1 MESEPCHRVTDDRF
15 TALFMLGADDRAEDV
30 ENVDAELR
38 LPDGTRW
45 SACFMTLREI
55 AAVMDRW
62 KQTGECAGGAFFQC
76 ADLVVVPTAGVDAMT
91 AAFHAILD
99 EGGPEGVLPRL
110 PALD

>member
-1 MESEPCHRVTDDRF
+1 MESDLYHVVTDDRF

-30 ENVDAELR
+30 ENADAELR

-45 SACFMTLREI
+45 SATFMTLREI

-62 KQTGECAGGAFFQC
+62 KRTGECAGGAFFQC
-76 ADLVVVPTAGVDAMT
+76 ADLVVVPTGGVDAMT
-91 AAFHAILD
+91 TALRALLD
-99 EGGPEGVLPRL
+99 EGGPEGVLPEL